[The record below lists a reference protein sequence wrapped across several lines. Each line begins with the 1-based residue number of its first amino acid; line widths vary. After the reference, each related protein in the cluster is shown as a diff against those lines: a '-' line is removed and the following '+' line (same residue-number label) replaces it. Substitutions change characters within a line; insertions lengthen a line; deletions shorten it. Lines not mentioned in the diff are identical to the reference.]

1 MRHRLK
7 GLDKNIWNNIVF
19 GAHECIRKKCASSE
33 ELADIITHVCSE
45 EFAVSMAND
54 DFDIV
59 VNQLRELHLNANK

>member
-1 MRHRLK
+1 MRPPAYRPRAAWPN
-7 GLDKNIWNNIVF
+7 DRVF
-19 GAHECIRKKCASSE
+19 KC
-33 ELADIITHVCSE
+33 E